1 MAEPD
6 LSTKSK
12 IQMKNY
18 LILLSL
24 YFALPSFSFS
34 QTVELKGLII
44 DSIEMTGIPMAKLRL
59 IQDDSVLISSLTDL
73 EGHFTIKNLKKGV
86 FEFQIQALF
95 YKDWQ
100 STIDLKL
107 PVTNIQ
113 CKLTEDT
120 FALETPTI
128 NWGEGFILIQDSL
141 GNSFCI
147 DGSKNQH
154 DSLGMKQGPW
164 VEYFMDYSDT
174 NSLYAI
180 GQKLWEG
187 EYQNDK
193 KHGKWIYY
201 LPNGDID
208 RIEYFKDGLRF
219 E

>member
-1 MAEPD
+1 
-6 LSTKSK
+6 
-12 IQMKNY
+12 MKNY

-24 YFALPSFSFS
+24 YFALPCFSFS
-34 QTVELKGLII
+34 QTLELKGLII
-44 DSIEMTGIPMAKLRL
+44 DSIEMNGIPMAKLRL
-59 IQDDSVLISSLTDL
+59 IQDDSVFISSLTDF

-86 FEFQIQALF
+86 YELHIQALG
-95 YKDWQ
+95 YKDWK

-120 FALETPTI
+120 FALEPHTI

-147 DGSKNQH
+147 DGSKNQL

-174 NSLYAI
+174 NSPFTI
-180 GQKLWEG
+180 GQKLGEG

-193 KHGKWIYY
+193 KQGKWIYF
-201 LPNGDID
+201 LPNGEID
-208 RIEYFKDGLRF
+208 RIEYFEDGFRSD
-219 E
+219 